1 MTLDGRYPVALLPV
15 RLETRLA
22 GSLLRVRIFPD
33 EIFAN
38 THEPGLTPEESAD
51 GDAYLAAMKAGPDA
65 ERSAWGQLVARWTA
79 PRAAFIAQAAAAGS
93 TLARAESWTRAAEAT
108 LPSQW
113 LVRAYQEGIPFTVT
127 SGPVRQPLA
136 LTLSPTAT
144 PADQVPLA
152 GQLTIDEAVQWTVD
166 FTAAEAAGMAVTIDL
181 SKPDQGSAAVVNPAG
196 GADLVLVL
204 GVSDAVTPA
213 DGAAQLEALI
223 DAHHWTRGLAFLR
236 PGTPTN
242 NTPEAPAAF
251 PPPDPGGSA
260 SFAVERAA
268 PLVGAASPP
277 GASGLLVS
285 QALGLPLA
293 VAEHLAGA
301 GADGDAAAAAM
312 NDALWPAT
320 LGYAMEQ
327 LMTSVFSAA
336 DLAAARSFWTGYVRP
351 GGALPAFR
359 VGHVPY
365 GLLPAVAL
373 DRVAPGRLVNVL
385 RALRDRYFIPAA
397 AAAPRLTAGSADPD
411 GDLLKALALD
421 ASSTSARIR
430 VLLGPETAAN
440 TAAWLGPAPAAAQQ
454 ASLNA
459 RVATA
464 TALLATTGLSGGN
477 LLGGLDASRA
487 DELLGIPFVTSDPL
501 SEEAGLAGADG
512 SGLNYIQWLHDSALA
527 HPDAIRTDALPGT
540 ARPLLYRLLRHSL
553 LTEMDRL
560 AFGQLLAA
568 NAVAAADRAEAELV
582 KLTSTEARLT
592 SYERIDRVA
601 ASAAFASGLASYL
614 GRLLTLAALPTA
626 ELARRL
632 GETLDACAHR
642 LDAWISAV
650 ATERL
655 GALRAANPAGC
666 HVGGFG
672 WAEDVRPAA
681 PGPSP
686 GGFVHAPSAAQAST
700 AAVLRNGYLSRGGA
714 GSAYD
719 VDLSSA
725 RVRTAL
731 GLLDGAR
738 QGEPLASLLGQRFER
753 DLHQRD
759 LDPWIAPLR
768 AHFPLVAGKTPE
780 GDGPVELVAAGNVV
794 DGLALRRAWDPTS
807 RSFSGVSDLPALS
820 AAQLS
825 GLSAAMGALDDAVD
839 AVADLLTAES
849 VFQAVRGN
857 PAGAAASLDAMAQGV
872 LPPRPEVART
882 PAGGTSF
889 TQRLV
894 VALDASATPGPEPWG
909 PRTPRALAEPFL
921 DNWAGTLLGPPAQAG
936 CRVRFPDASLHEVT
950 LDQLALRPLD
960 FVALA
965 GTPPAASGDGEL
977 DRRVLQAAAAPD
989 GAQVVYDASSAPVT
1003 FTAALELARTL
1014 GELLAAARPLLPAD
1028 LVAPN
1033 TDAPAPGPA
1042 EATAAAARAQAA
1054 LGQLTAV
1061 TTSLGQAAAAVTGT
1075 PAPTATQLVAL
1086 RAALQGAAEFGV
1098 SGVYPSGTASA
1109 ADLAAM
1115 AGSGQKEL
1123 TARAAAVPPLTATD
1137 PAALI
1142 AAATATMSAVFGRD
1156 FPFLPALAVPALQA
1170 PLAAS
1175 GALVGD
1181 PDLPRQAVA
1190 QLARVRPAVSRWRS
1204 LWLYAQAL
1212 GATAPALEVAQLPEA
1227 QAWAGRPGA
1236 VIPSGTV
1243 SLIVH
1248 RPTGAAPQQGWA
1260 GLVIDEW
1267 NETVPAPVTRT
1278 SLAFRYQAP
1287 VAEAPQVV
1295 LLAVP
1300 PTDDPAWDTEAL
1312 VDTVRDTLTLAKLRA
1327 VDGSLLDGLR
1337 PFLPAVFL
1345 TGNTA
1350 NEAISTNFL
1359 GSLIRDPQLRQA

>member
-15 RLETRLA
+15 RLETRFA

-51 GDAYLAAMKAGPDA
+51 GDAYVAAMKAGADA
-65 ERSAWGQLVARWTA
+65 ERSAWGQLAARWTA

-113 LVRAYQEGIPFTVT
+113 LVRAYQNGIAFTVT

-136 LTLSPTAT
+136 LTLSPTAA
-144 PADQVPLA
+144 PADQVTLA
-152 GQLTIDEAVQWTVD
+152 DRLTIDEAVQWTAD
-166 FTAAEAAGMAVTIDL
+166 FAAAEAAGMAVTIDFT
-181 SKPDQGSAAVVNPAG
+181 KPDQGSAAVVNPAG
-196 GADLVLVL
+196 GADLILVL
-204 GVSDAVTPA
+204 GVSDAATPA
-213 DGAAQLEALI
+213 DGAAQLQALI

-242 NTPEAPAAF
+242 NTPGAPAAF

-260 SFAVERAA
+260 SFATERAA

-277 GASGLLVS
+277 GASGLLVT

-293 VAEHLAGA
+293 VAEHLDGA
-301 GADGDAAAAAM
+301 GTDGDAAAAAM

-320 LGYAMEQ
+320 LGYSMEQ
-327 LMTSVFSAA
+327 LMASVFSAA
-336 DLAAARSFWTGYVRP
+336 DIAAARTFWTDHVRP
-351 GGALPAFR
+351 GGPLPAFR
-359 VGHVPY
+359 VGHVSY

-373 DRVAPGRLVNVL
+373 DRVAGSRLVNAL
-385 RALRDRYFIPAA
+385 RALRDRHFIPAA

-411 GDLLKALALD
+411 GDLLKVLALD
-421 ASSTSARIR
+421 ASSASARIR

-440 TAAWLGPAPAAAQQ
+440 TAAWLGPSPSKAQQ
-454 ASLNA
+454 AGLDA

-464 TALLATTGLSGGN
+464 AALLATTGLRGGN
-477 LLGGLDASRA
+477 LLGSLDASRA
-487 DELLGIPFVTSDPL
+487 DELLGTPFVTSDPL

-512 SGLNYIQWLHDSALA
+512 SGLNYIQWLHDNALA
-527 HPDAIRTDALPGT
+527 NPGVIRTDSLPGT
-540 ARPLLYRLLRHSL
+540 ARPLLYRLLRHAL

-582 KLTSTEARLT
+582 KLTAAETRLT
-592 SYERIDRVA
+592 SYERIARVA
-601 ASAAFASGLASYL
+601 ASAAFAAGLAPYL

-650 ATERL
+650 ASQRL
-655 GALRAANPAGC
+655 GTLRAADPAGC

-686 GGFVHAPSAAQAST
+686 GGFVHAPSAAQASA

-731 GLLDGAR
+731 GLLDGVR

-753 DLHQRD
+753 DLHQRE
-759 LDPWIAPLR
+759 LDPLIAPLR

-794 DGLALRRAWDPTS
+794 DGLALRRAWDPAST
-807 RSFSGVSDLPALS
+807 SFSGISDLPALS
-820 AAQLS
+820 AAQLA
-825 GLSAAMGALDDAVD
+825 GLGAALGALDDVVD

-894 VALDASATPGPEPWG
+894 VALDASAIPGVGAWG

-936 CRVRFPDASLHEVT
+936 CRVRFPDASVHEVT

-960 FVALA
+960 VVALA
-965 GTPPAASGDGEL
+965 RTPPAASGDGEL
-977 DRRVLQAAAAPD
+977 DRRVRQAAAAPA
-989 GAQVVYDASSAPVT
+989 GAQVVYDESSAPVT
-1003 FTAALELARTL
+1003 FTAALEVARAA

-1028 LVAPN
+1028 LVVPG
-1033 TDAPAPGPA
+1033 TESPPPGPA
-1042 EATAAAARAQAA
+1042 QATAAAARAQAA
-1054 LGQLTAV
+1054 LGQLTAAG
-1061 TTSLGQAAAAVTGT
+1061 TGLDQAVAAVAGT
-1075 PAPTATQLVAL
+1075 QAPTAAQLAAL
-1086 RAALQGAAEFGV
+1086 HAALQGAAAFGV
-1098 SGVYPSGTASA
+1098 SGAYPSGSGAV
-1109 ADLAAM
+1109 ADLMATAA
-1115 AGSGQKEL
+1115 GVRKEL
-1123 TARAAAVPPLTATD
+1123 TARAAAAPPLTGTD
-1137 PAALI
+1137 PAALV

-1156 FPFLPALAVPALQA
+1156 FLFLPELAAPALQA

-1175 GALVGD
+1175 GTLVGD
-1181 PDLPRQAVA
+1181 PDLPRQALQ
-1190 QLARVRPAVSRWRS
+1190 QLARVRPALGRWRS

-1212 GATAPALEVAQLPEA
+1212 GAAAPALDVAQLPDA
-1227 QAWAGRPGA
+1227 PTWAGRPGA
-1236 VIPSGTV
+1236 VIPGGTL

-1260 GLVIDEW
+1260 GLVVDEW

-1278 SLAFRYQAP
+1278 ALSFRYQAP
-1287 VAEAPQVV
+1287 VAEGPQVV

-1300 PTDDPAWDTEAL
+1300 PADDPSWDTEAL
-1312 VDTVRDTLTLAKLRA
+1312 VDTIRDTLTLAKVRA

-1345 TGNTA
+1345 AGNTA
-1350 NEAISTNFL
+1350 NEAVSTNFL
-1359 GSLIRDPQLRQA
+1359 GSLIHDPQLRQA